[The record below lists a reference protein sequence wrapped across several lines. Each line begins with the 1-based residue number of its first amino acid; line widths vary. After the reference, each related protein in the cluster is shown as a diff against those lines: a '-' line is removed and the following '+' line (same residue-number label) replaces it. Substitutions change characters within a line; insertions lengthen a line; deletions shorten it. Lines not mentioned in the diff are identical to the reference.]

1 MEFNQT
7 TTIKVDGKTITN
19 NPITGKI
26 TIQEGKEGE
35 EPIVYNW
42 AILNINDNTAT
53 IKEGINITT
62 IDLDIE
68 QEVNPARYERIIS
81 FRDNKP
87 EPQKKEAKKETTKK
101 TEDTKKQDTKKT
113 ENKKKN

>member
-1 MEFNQT
+1 MEFNQA

-26 TIQEGKEGE
+26 TIEGKDE

-42 AILNINDNTAT
+42 AILAINDNTAT

-68 QEVNPARYERIIS
+68 QEINPARYERIIL

-87 EPQKKEAKKETTKK
+87 ETRKKEDTKEKPKKTPQKK
-101 TEDTKKQDTKKT
+101 D
-113 ENKKKN
+113 NKKD

>member
-1 MEFNQT
+1 MEFNQA

-26 TIQEGKEGE
+26 TIQGKEGE

-101 TEDTKKQDTKKT
+101 TSKKEAKK
-113 ENKKKN
+113 E

>member
-19 NPITGKI
+19 NPTTGKI

-42 AILNINDNTAT
+42 AILAITENTAT

-62 IDLDIE
+62 IDLTVE
-68 QEVNPARYERIIS
+68 EEVNPARYQRIIA

-87 EPQKKEAKKETTKK
+87 ENKKEAKKEEAKKEDITKK
-101 TEDTKKQDTKKT
+101 ASKKDTKKK
-113 ENKKKN
+113 E

>member
-1 MEFNQT
+1 MEFNQAT
-7 TTIKVDGKTITN
+7 KIKVDGKAITN

-26 TIQEGKEGE
+26 TIQEGKDE

-62 IDLDIE
+62 IDLTQE

-87 EPQKKEAKKETTKK
+87 TTQKDTNKKEEKK
-101 TEDTKKQDTKKT
+101 TTKKQDTTKK
-113 ENKKKN
+113 EDKKKN

>member
-1 MEFNQT
+1 MEFNQA

-26 TIQEGKEGE
+26 TIQEGKKDE

-87 EPQKKEAKKETTKK
+87 ETQKKEDTKKETTKK
-101 TEDTKKQDTKKT
+101 TSKKEAKK
-113 ENKKKN
+113 E

>member
-7 TTIKVDGKTITN
+7 TTIKVDGKAIIN
-19 NPITGKI
+19 DPVRGKI

-42 AILNINDNTAT
+42 AILTINDNTAT

-62 IDLDIE
+62 IDLALE
-68 QEVNPARYERIIS
+68 QEVNPARYKRIIQ

-87 EPQKKEAKKETTKK
+87 EPQKKEAKKEEKKTTKK
-101 TEDTKKQDTKKT
+101 RQE
-113 ENKKKN
+113 KKKD

>member
-1 MEFNQT
+1 MEFNQA

-26 TIQEGKEGE
+26 TIQEGKDE

-68 QEVNPARYERIIS
+68 QEVNPARYERIIL

-87 EPQKKEAKKETTKK
+87 TTQKDTNKKEEKKTPQKQDTTKK
-101 TEDTKKQDTKKT
+101 ED
-113 ENKKKN
+113 KKKN

>member
-1 MEFNQT
+1 MEFNQAT
-7 TTIKVDGKTITN
+7 MIVVDGKAITN

-26 TIQEGKEGE
+26 TIEEGIEGE

-42 AILNINDNTAT
+42 AILAINDNTAT

-68 QEVNPARYERIIS
+68 QEVNPARYERIIQ

-87 EPQKKEAKKETTKK
+87 ETQKKEDTKEKPKK
-101 TEDTKKQDTKKT
+101 TPQKQDTTKT

>member
-7 TTIKVDGKTITN
+7 TIIEADGKAIIN
-19 NPITGKI
+19 DPVRGKI

-42 AILNINDNTAT
+42 AILNINETTAT

-87 EPQKKEAKKETTKK
+87 EPQKKEAKK
-101 TEDTKKQDTKKT
+101 QDTKKT

>member
-1 MEFNQT
+1 MEFNQA

-26 TIQEGKEGE
+26 TIQEGKDE

-42 AILNINDNTAT
+42 AILAINDNNAT

-87 EPQKKEAKKETTKK
+87 EPQKKEAKKEEKK
-101 TEDTKKQDTKKT
+101 TAKKQDTKKT

>member
-7 TTIKVDGKTITN
+7 TIIEVDGKAIIN
-19 NPITGKI
+19 DPVRGKI
-26 TIQEGKEGE
+26 IIQEGKEGE

-42 AILNINDNTAT
+42 AILNINETTAT

-87 EPQKKEAKKETTKK
+87 ETQKKEAKKETTKK
-101 TEDTKKQDTKKT
+101 QDTTKKED
-113 ENKKKN
+113 KKKN

>member
-1 MEFNQT
+1 MEFNQA

-26 TIQEGKEGE
+26 TIQEGKKDE

-42 AILNINDNTAT
+42 AILNIKDNTAT

-68 QEVNPARYERIIS
+68 QEVNPARYERIIQ

-87 EPQKKEAKKETTKK
+87 ETRKK
-101 TEDTKKQDTKKT
+101 EDTKEKPKKTPQKQDTTK
-113 ENKKKN
+113 EDKKKN

>member
-7 TTIKVDGKTITN
+7 TIIEVDGKAIIN
-19 NPITGKI
+19 DPVRGKI

-35 EPIVYNW
+35 EPLVYNW

-62 IDLDIE
+62 IDLALE
-68 QEVNPARYERIIS
+68 QEVNPARYQRITQ

-87 EPQKKEAKKETTKK
+87 EPQKKEAKKEEKKTTKK
-101 TEDTKKQDTKKT
+101 RQE
-113 ENKKKN
+113 KKKD

>member
-26 TIQEGKEGE
+26 TIQEEKEDE

-42 AILNINDNTAT
+42 AILNINETTAT

-62 IDLDIE
+62 IDLAIE
-68 QEVNPARYERIIS
+68 QEVNPARYQRITQ

-87 EPQKKEAKKETTKK
+87 EPQKEEAKKEEKK
-101 TEDTKKQDTKKT
+101 TTKKQDTKKT
-113 ENKKKN
+113 EDKKKN